1 MPNSLT
7 GGQVPPR
14 ALDTVGLVDQGL
26 GNAGTA
32 GSAPTLEE
40 GDTDPWALPQLKDTG
55 QSWKELSVTG
65 RALQVVVGVLKACG
79 LLGGLY
85 LFICSLDILSSA
97 FQLLGSE

>member
-1 MPNSLT
+1 M
-7 GGQVPPR
+7 
-14 ALDTVGLVDQGL
+14 
-26 GNAGTA
+26 
-32 GSAPTLEE
+32 
-40 GDTDPWALPQLKDTG
+40 
-55 QSWKELSVTG
+55 TG